1 MTDAQTIY
9 MDHHATTPVDRRVL
23 EAMLPYFSEKF
34 GNAASVTHAY
44 GWEAEAAV
52 ETARGQVAAIIGA
65 EPKEIVFTSGATEA
79 DNLALKGVAA
89 ALVDRGDHII
99 TNVVEHKAVIDS
111 ARWLESKGT
120 RITWL
125 PVDGDGLVDPESVRE
140 AITDRTILISVMAAN
155 NEVGTVQPIR
165 AIGQIARERGVLF
178 HTDAAQAAGRIPL
191 NVDRDHIDLLSISAH
206 KIYGPK
212 GIGALYVR
220 RRKPRARLK
229 PLLDGG
235 GHERG
240 LRSGTLPVP
249 LIVGF
254 GEALAIAAEE
264 METESERLAA
274 LRDRLLHAI
283 IENCP
288 DVQVNGTMAH
298 RLPNNLNLSFASV
311 EGEGILMDMKDVA
324 LSSGSACSSAHIEP
338 SYVLKAMG
346 RTDESAQSSI
356 RFGLGRSTTAAE
368 VDHVARRI
376 VEAVARLRQ
385 LSPLYVA
392 PSGASASRP

>member
-9 MDHHATTPVDRRVL
+9 MDHHSTTPVDPRVL

-52 ETARGQVAAIIGA
+52 ETARGQVAALIGA
-65 EPKEIVFTSGATEA
+65 EPKDIAFTSGATES

-89 ALVDRGDHII
+89 ALAERGDHII
-99 TNVVEHKAVIDS
+99 TTVIEHKAVIDS
-111 ARWLESKGT
+111 GRWLESEGI

-125 PVDGDGLVDPESVRE
+125 PVGSDGLVDPESVRE

-155 NEVGTVQPIR
+155 NEVGTVEPIR
-165 AIGQIARERGVLF
+165 EIGQIARERSVLF
-178 HTDAAQAAGRIPL
+178 HTDAAQAIGRIPL
-191 NVDRDHIDLLSISAH
+191 DVDRDHIDLLSISAH

-229 PLLDGG
+229 PLIDGG

-254 GEALAIAAEE
+254 GEAMAIAAEE
-264 METESERLAA
+264 METESERVAA

-288 DVQVNGTMAH
+288 DVHVNGSMEH

-311 EGEGILMDMKDVA
+311 EGEGILMDMKEVA
-324 LSSGSACSSAHIEP
+324 LSSGSACSSAHVEP

-346 RTDESAQSSI
+346 RTDELAQASI

-376 VEAVARLRQ
+376 VETVARLRR
-385 LSPLYVA
+385 LSPLYRV
-392 PSGASASRP
+392 PSGAYTPRP